1 MATIGYARTSTLE
14 QVAGFNG
21 QLLALSSCDQLFQEQ
36 ISSRAGERKEL
47 KKALDALT
55 LGDVFIVTK
64 LDRLARSTQDLLNIE
79 QEIRKRGAS
88 LRILDLNI
96 DTATATGRLLFT
108 MVGAIAEFELA
119 LMKERQR
126 EGIRKAKADGKYRGG
141 VSIPEEKARRIREL
155 KAQGKGGKEIA
166 KLVGVGRATVY
177 RVLARSERLSPGKA
191 VVDPRK
197 G

>member
-1 MATIGYARTSTLE
+1 MMIGYARTSTLE

-21 QLLALSSCDQLFQEQ
+21 QLLALSSCDQIFKEQ
-36 ISSRAGERKEL
+36 ISSRAGERIEL
-47 KKALDALT
+47 KKALNALKE
-55 LGDVFIVTK
+55 GDVLIVTK
-64 LDRLARSTQDLLNIE
+64 LDRLARSTKDLLQIE
-79 QEIRKRGAS
+79 QEISKKGAS

-126 EGIRKAKADGKYRGG
+126 EGIKKAKADGKYKGG
-141 VSIPEEKARRIREL
+141 APIAAEKAKQIKEL

-166 KLVGVGRATVY
+166 RLVGVGRATVY
-177 RVLARSERLSPGKA
+177 RVLARG
-191 VVDPRK
+191 
-197 G
+197 